1 MAEARDEAV
10 AFRDA
15 SNCKGRP
22 GGDCI
27 ATVVG
32 TVVAKESGPSCISIV
47 EGRPVCRN
55 TYKLKLRHGERR
67 EVVAVRQDAYG
78 DVRRGDRV
86 ELRTWRGELASM
98 TLHGDTRIY
107 ESDSWMPVAAGL
119 GVGWLVLGVAVW
131 AAVSGRLASLFVS
144 TNVPWILPGLT
155 FVLLGQTVLLG
166 ARVIE
171 WVYSVV
177 FAILGTVL
185 GVFLWREGREQSR
198 RS

>member
-1 MAEARDEAV
+1 MAEARGDAV

-47 EGRPVCRN
+47 EGSSVCR
-55 TYKLKLRHGERR
+55 TAYKLKVRHGERT
-67 EVVAVRQDAYG
+67 EMVAVKQDAYG

-86 ELRTWRGELASM
+86 ELGTWRGELTSM
-98 TLHGDTRIY
+98 TLHGDTRTF

-144 TNVPWILPGLT
+144 ANVMWIMPGLT
-155 FVLLGQTVLLG
+155 FVLLGHTVLLG
-166 ARVIE
+166 ARVFE
-171 WVYSVV
+171 LVYAVV
-177 FAILGTVL
+177 FAILGTVFA
-185 GVFLWREGREQSR
+185 VFLWRDGRGQSR